1 MPLDVLLSFRF
12 EVLCF
17 FLFVRAVI
25 SVEITCAY
33 QKTSWVYIGDH
44 YQCEVIVI
52 HVDEPNEVVQAI
64 NGTHMAGMTADD
76 VRSIYI
82 TDKILRF
89 FPKGFEMFFKN
100 IESIQIYN
108 SKLRSI
114 TKEDLRPFPMLKDIY
129 LQMNRIAVLGA
140 DLFHFNPELKRM
152 FFDYNRIRV
161 ISPDIFDPIDDLDSF
176 HFNGNICISK
186 DGKGQKAMNQFISE
200 IVTDCQSSRTDIVSE
215 LQRMQHPS
223 MGMEA
228 VMRMPM
234 NGDMH
239 KTPDMQH
246 PMDRDRFMGP
256 KYLMNRFP
264 DDRRDRDRYHMEHHN
279 MHGYLP
285 MDHHRPMDH
294 HGMDRHPQD
303 HHDNRHMDRITDERL
318 SVDPNQP
325 QNHAP
330 DNIIPDKPTMEA
342 MPADKAVPEKR
353 SPSFPPKR
361 FPPKKT
367 K

>member
-1 MPLDVLLSFRF
+1 M
-12 EVLCF
+12 
-17 FLFVRAVI
+17 RAVI

-52 HVDEPNEVVQAI
+52 RVDEPNEVVQAI

-89 FPKGFEMFFKN
+89 FPKGFDTFFKN

-114 TKEDLRPFPMLKDIY
+114 TKEDLRPFPRLKDIY
-129 LQMNRIAVLGA
+129 LQMNRISVLGA
-140 DLFHFNPELKRM
+140 DLFHFNPELRRM
-152 FFDYNRIRV
+152 FFDFNRIRV
-161 ISPDIFDPIDDLDSF
+161 ISSDIFDPIDDLDSF
-176 HFNGNICISK
+176 HFTGNICTSK
-186 DGKGQKAMNQFISE
+186 NGQGQKEMNEFISE
-200 IVTDCQSSRTDIVSE
+200 IVKDCQSSRTDIVSE

-223 MGMEA
+223 MGMSDT
-228 VMRMPM
+228 VMRMMEKLPM

-239 KTPDMQH
+239 KMPDMRN
-246 PMDRDRFMGP
+246 PMERFMGP
-256 KYLMNRFP
+256 KYLMDRFS
-264 DDRRDRDRYHMEHHN
+264 DDRRDMDRYNNMQRYPMENHPPMDHYSMDRHHQDPHSIDRYHA
-279 MHGYLP
+279 
-285 MDHHRPMDH
+285 
-294 HGMDRHPQD
+294 MDRHPQD
-303 HHDNRHMDRITDERL
+303 HHDNRQMDRL
-318 SVDPNQP
+318 SDNRHPADPSQAP
-325 QNHAP
+325 NHP
-330 DNIIPDKPTMEA
+330 IENMIPEKPTMEA
-342 MPADKAVPEKR
+342 MPAEKSVPEKR

>member
-1 MPLDVLLSFRF
+1 MFA
-12 EVLCF
+12 
-17 FLFVRAVI
+17 RAVI

-52 HVDEPNEVVQAI
+52 HVDEPNEVVEAI
-64 NGTHMAGMTADD
+64 NGTHMAGMTFDD

-89 FPKGFEMFFKN
+89 FPKGFEKFFKN

-186 DGKGQKAMNQFISE
+186 DGKGQKSMNQFISE

-223 MGMEA
+223 MGMEE
-228 VMRMPM
+228 VKRMPM
-234 NGDMH
+234 NGNGEMH
-239 KTPDMQH
+239 KMPDLRHSM
-246 PMDRDRFMGP
+246 DRFMGQQ
-256 KYLMNRFP
+256 YLNRFS
-264 DDRRDRDRYHMEHHN
+264 DDRRDQDRYHMEMHN
-279 MHGYLP
+279 MHRYP

-294 HGMDRHPQD
+294 HDMERHPQDHHHGMDRHNDHPQD
-303 HHDNRHMDRITDERL
+303 HHDNRHMDRITDERPTA
-318 SVDPNQP
+318 DPNQP
-325 QNHAP
+325 PSHAP
-330 DNIIPDKPTMEA
+330 DNMIPGKATMEA
-342 MPADKAVPEKR
+342 MPAEKNVPEKR